1 MPYSWRVGLA
11 SLIVGCTV
19 DGPDGATSL
28 GDPTYGTTATT
39 TVGTTATTTTPGSE
53 SDSGSS
59 SGEEEDA
66 EASSAGS
73 TAPDSEESSGD
84 AESAG
89 SSGGGVDEQP
99 ANGVFAACESSIDCV
114 GAQYCVAV
122 MPNVGFCSK
131 DCEDPAADCP
141 ASPGGTA
148 TTACVAAMPIG
159 APAMVCALDCSGG
172 KTCPGGMEC
181 AMLDAAM

>member
-1 MPYSWRVGLA
+1 MALVA
-11 SLIVGCTV
+11 CTV
-19 DGPDGATSL
+19 DGPEGATSL

-39 TVGTTATTTTPGSE
+39 TVGTTAMTTSQSSSG
-53 SDSGSS
+53 DSGSS
-59 SGEEEDA
+59 SGEADA

-73 TAPDSEESSGD
+73 TEPDPQESSGG
-84 AESAG
+84 ESAG
-89 SSGGGVDEQP
+89 SSGGVDEQP

-114 GAQYCVAV
+114 GAQYCVSV

-131 DCEDPAADCP
+131 NCEDPTVDCP

-181 AMLDAAM
+181 AQLDAAMVCV

>member
-1 MPYSWRVGLA
+1 MMLVA
-11 SLIVGCTV
+11 CTV
-19 DGPDGATSL
+19 DGTDGATSL

-59 SGEEEDA
+59 SGEEDA

-73 TAPDSEESSGD
+73 TAPDSEASSD

-89 SSGGGVDEQP
+89 SSDGGVDEQP
-99 ANGVFAACESSIDCV
+99 ADGMYSACVIGNECFGVQGCV
-114 GAQYCVAV
+114 TV
-122 MPNVGFCSK
+122 MPQVGFCTNGNCTDASSC
-131 DCEDPAADCP
+131 D

-148 TTACVAAMPIG
+148 TPACVTATLNAVETQ
-159 APAMVCALDCSGG
+159 VCALDCSGG

-181 AMLDAAM
+181 LPLGSSMVCA